1 MNFAFY
7 ISRKSMRLV
16 KFFEQAT
23 REQLK
28 DVSCVISDYAFDS
41 ECKKKLSSYCSKL
54 VEFDWEK
61 FQGSGK
67 SIAFSNFLLAL
78 LKKNNVDYCFSFG
91 EHLLKG
97 DLLSEYKNRII
108 NFHPALLPM
117 FPGLNAIDQAVNH
130 KNVLLVGNTAHFV
143 DEGMDTGPIIMQSV
157 VPLEKFYKSAKDYD
171 SILDLIIPML
181 NKLIMLL
188 RNNMIHIVDGRCII
202 DGADYSKAA
211 IFPEV

>member
-7 ISRKSMRLV
+7 ISRKSMRLM

-23 REQLK
+23 KEQLSGI
-28 DVSCVISDYAFDS
+28 SCVISDYTIDPK
-41 ECKKKLSSYCSKL
+41 CKMKLSVYCSNL
-54 VEFDWEK
+54 VEFGWEK
-61 FQGSGK
+61 IQGSGK

-78 LKKNNVDYCFSFG
+78 LKKNNIDYCFSFG

-143 DEGMDTGPIIMQSV
+143 DEGMDTGPVIMQSV
-157 VPLEKFYKSAKDYD
+157 VPLEKFYRSDNDYD
-171 SILDLIIPML
+171 SILDLIVPML

-188 RNNMIHIVDGRCII
+188 KADRIHIVDGRCII
-202 DGADYSKAA
+202 DRADYSKAT

>member
-1 MNFAFY
+1 
-7 ISRKSMRLV
+7 
-16 KFFEQAT
+16 
-23 REQLK
+23 
-28 DVSCVISDYAFDS
+28 
-41 ECKKKLSSYCSKL
+41 
-54 VEFDWEK
+54 
-61 FQGSGK
+61 
-67 SIAFSNFLLAL
+67 
-78 LKKNNVDYCFSFG
+78 
-91 EHLLKG
+91 
-97 DLLSEYKNRII
+97 
-108 NFHPALLPM
+108 M